1 MKRKAYS
8 SSSDGIY
15 SRTDQISYHRV
26 ADLVIES
33 ELDQLKET
41 LDNKSI

>member
-1 MKRKAYS
+1 MKRKACS
-8 SSSDGIY
+8 SSYDGIY

-33 ELDQLKET
+33 ELDQLR
-41 LDNKSI
+41 DFGQ